1 MMPLSFA
8 EVGEKNIIRRIGGKD
23 DAKRHLNNL
32 GFVEGSEVEIV
43 TEAAGNMIVTVKETR
58 IGISKEVA
66 SRIVVD
72 ALEDRE

>member
-8 EVGEKNIIRRIGGKD
+8 EVGEKNVIRKIGGQD

-43 TEAAGNMIVTVKETR
+43 TEAAGNMIVIVKETR

-72 ALEDRE
+72 ALKDSD

>member
-8 EVGEKNIIRRIGGKD
+8 EVGEKNVIRKIGGQD

-43 TEAAGNMIVTVKETR
+43 TEAAGNMIVIVKETR

-72 ALEDRE
+72 TLEDEE

>member
-8 EVGEKNIIRRIGGKD
+8 EVGEKNIIRRIGGQD

-43 TEAAGNMIVTVKETR
+43 TEAAGNMIVIVKETR

-72 ALEDRE
+72 TLEDEE

>member
-8 EVGEKNIIRRIGGKD
+8 EVGEKNIIRRIGGQD

-66 SRIVVD
+66 NRIVVD

>member
-8 EVGEKNIIRRIGGKD
+8 EVGEKNIIRRIGGQD

-72 ALEDRE
+72 ALEDSE